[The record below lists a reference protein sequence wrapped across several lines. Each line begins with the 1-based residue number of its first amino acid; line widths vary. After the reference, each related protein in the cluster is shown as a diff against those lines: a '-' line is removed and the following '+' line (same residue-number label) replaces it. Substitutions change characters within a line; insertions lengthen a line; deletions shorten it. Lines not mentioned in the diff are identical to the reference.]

1 MRYWNR
7 LSDPDKPRARS
18 RSPIIP
24 LIGTARDQ
32 WGQRPLFSVP
42 GPDQPPPEEGRL
54 GSEAR
59 LDGITPLDESPGS
72 EARTALIAG
81 EGRIPVV
88 LTNSKDNVS
97 GTPTEAEFDLAFGAK
112 PVGFIGI
119 VIDGG
124 GAGQVWLVVRSK
136 SELWWYER
144 LTRAN

>member
-24 LIGTARDQ
+24 ALGTARSQ

-59 LDGITPLDESPGS
+59 LDGITPTDESVGS
-72 EARTALIAG
+72 EARTALIT
-81 EGRIPVV
+81 EGAYIPVI
-88 LTNSKDNVS
+88 LTNSKDNVTS
-97 GTPTEAEFDLAFGAK
+97 TPTEADLEAAFGPK
-112 PVGFIGI
+112 PVGFIAI

-124 GAGQVWLVVRSK
+124 GAGQVTLVVRSK
-136 SELWWYER
+136 SSLWWFEK
-144 LTRAN
+144 LTRAS